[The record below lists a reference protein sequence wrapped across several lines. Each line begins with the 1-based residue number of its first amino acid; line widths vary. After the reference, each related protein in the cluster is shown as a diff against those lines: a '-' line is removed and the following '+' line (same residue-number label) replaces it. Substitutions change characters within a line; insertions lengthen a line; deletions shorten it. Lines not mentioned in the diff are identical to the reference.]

1 MNRGRWVASGAVVAI
16 LMAGL
21 AVATPAPVPPA
32 DPIGDVIAQPPVQ
45 PAPQQETPPP
55 APGDVPIVIQPGPP
69 PAPEE
74 LIVEVEPIEV
84 EEVEEEAEDE
94 PPATELPETAPT
106 PQLPRQRRQVAIIQA
121 LDKVTAE
128 TIRFEAPVGQQRRWR
143 GLVFRVRACEATAE
157 DEALRDSI
165 AYLEITSQP
174 RTREGWASS
183 REVFQGWMFASA
195 PGLNPI
201 EHPLYDVWVISC
213 QTREPAAPASRR

>member
-1 MNRGRWVASGAVVAI
+1 MNRRRWVVSGALAAV

-21 AVATPAPVPPA
+21 ATATPAPVPPA

-45 PAPQQETPPP
+45 PPAETPPP
-55 APGDVPIVIQPGPP
+55 APGDVPAVIQPVQ
-69 PAPEE
+69 PAPED
-74 LIVEVEPIEV
+74 LIVEVEPLDV
-84 EEVEEEAEDE
+84 EETEEEGEDE
-94 PPATELPETAPT
+94 PPATELPEAAPT

-174 RTREGWASS
+174 RTREGRASS

-213 QTREPAAPASRR
+213 QTREPEAPASRR